1 MNGKIMKCPVVMLAA
16 ALISVSIA
24 QTHVQAQEDNYE
36 VHEWG
41 VFSIPRGAEW
51 ANQEMLR
58 EWQSFPEFFH
68 GTLPDRQLVYRGLVT
83 KPVIFFHGVPDKT
96 HVRLLVRFNEG
107 RPLIWWPPAEYPADH
122 GLPNRKMAPELP
134 EQWKGADPDSIL
146 RFSLILNETGE
157 IAEVAADHWVSD
169 LRAVDSVPLAVQGS
183 FNNRSPAASLFA
195 ESFVYYDGL
204 FKSPAPPEVT
214 RLADGVSIKTNSDH
228 DWLDVIVIERSLDR
242 KEVSMAQINQIE
254 KGERTTEFDLQ
265 KIDAADAESFELE
278 SLVGQLKKS
287 LEDAGLNKDEAQ
299 SLVDVWNPGLFHRPG
314 LTLFYRI
321 KQETYDEWIPLD
333 IVPSPE
339 KLVRVGLVVHHHL
352 EPELEQNVTRLIS
365 ELGSDE
371 YAVRANAE
379 YQLSSIGGAAFE
391 SIKKL
396 TDSTDVETA
405 ARARILVKE
414 MDTRELLE
422 KLMDRFDQSE
432 NQDSDGKKDKAK

>member
-1 MNGKIMKCPVVMLAA
+1 M
-16 ALISVSIA
+16 
-24 QTHVQAQEDNYE
+24 
-36 VHEWG
+36 
-41 VFSIPRGAEW
+41 
-51 ANQEMLR
+51 
-58 EWQSFPEFFH
+58 
-68 GTLPDRQLVYRGLVT
+68 PDRQLVYRGSVT
-83 KPVIFFHGVPDKT
+83 KPVIYFHGTEQKT
-96 HVRLLVRFNEG
+96 RVRLAIRFREG
-107 RPLIWWPPAEYPADH
+107 RPLIWWPPAEFPVDH
-122 GLPNRKMAPELP
+122 GASDGIKGLGLP
-134 EQWKGADPDSIL
+134 EHWNNAEPKSIL
-146 RFSLILNETGE
+146 GFYLTLNESGSTRD
-157 IAEVAADHWVSD
+157 VSDDHWVSR

-183 FNNRSPAASLFA
+183 NSQFRSFEESRIA
-195 ESFVYYDGL
+195 ESFIYYDGL
-204 FKSPAPPEVT
+204 FKSPAPPKVT

-228 DWLDVIVIERSLDR
+228 DWMDVIVIERSLDQKDVTFAR
-242 KEVSMAQINQIE
+242 VDLIE
-254 KGERTTEFDLQ
+254 RGERITEVDLQ
-265 KIDAADAESFELE
+265 KVATVAESEPNDLDTL
-278 SLVGQLKKS
+278 LVEFKKS

-391 SIKKL
+391 SIKML
-396 TDSTDVETA
+396 TDSTDVDTA

-432 NQDSDGKKDKAK
+432 NQDSVGKKDKAK